1 MSTENLLT
9 ARYFGSGTPVLIVHG
24 WEMDS
29 SVEALEFEPIFNSL
43 SGFRR
48 IYVDLPGM
56 GSTPAGNIQNLDD
69 IQLRLNHF
77 VDTVISTSKFLVIG
91 TSCGGYHAR
100 ALASKYRKQ
109 VDGLLLRVPL
119 VEPDNRK
126 RDLDEFQTLV
136 PNAGVMAGLSPSD
149 RDLLGDV
156 PIQTPEYIS
165 ALKAKLNN
173 SILPA
178 ERASDTAVLGPIR
191 TDPQRYR
198 LSSQFDAGSE
208 KFTAPTL
215 ILCGR
220 HDKVVGYRDGLRLLE
235 LYPRSTFIVLDGG
248 THSWP
253 VVDKDIFEVLV
264 SNWLIRVKQWQASQA
279 SA

>member
-9 ARYFGSGTPVLIVHG
+9 ARYFGSGTPVLMVHG

-29 SVEALEFEPIFNSL
+29 NVEALDFEPIFNSL
-43 SGFRR
+43 PSFRR

-77 VDTVISTSKFLVIG
+77 VDTVISPSRFLVVG

-100 ALASKYRKQ
+100 ALASKYRDQ

-119 VEPDNRK
+119 VEPDNSK
-126 RDLDEFQTLV
+126 RDLDRFQTLV
-136 PNAGVMAGLSPSD
+136 PNAELMAALSPED

-156 PIQTPEYIS
+156 PIQTPEYIA
-165 ALKAKLNN
+165 ALKAKLMG
-173 SILPA
+173 SELPA
-178 ERASDTAVLGPIR
+178 VRASDSAVLGPIR
-191 TDPQRYR
+191 ADPQRYR
-198 LSSQFDAGSE
+198 LSSQFHAGSE
-208 KFTAPTL
+208 KFAAPTL

-220 HDKVVGYRDGLRLLE
+220 HDEVVGYRDSLRLLE
-235 LYPRSTFIVLDGG
+235 LYPRSTFVVLDGG

-253 VVDKDIFEVLV
+253 VVEQNLFEILV
-264 SNWLIRVKQWQASQA
+264 GNWLTRVKQWQASQA
-279 SA
+279 SI